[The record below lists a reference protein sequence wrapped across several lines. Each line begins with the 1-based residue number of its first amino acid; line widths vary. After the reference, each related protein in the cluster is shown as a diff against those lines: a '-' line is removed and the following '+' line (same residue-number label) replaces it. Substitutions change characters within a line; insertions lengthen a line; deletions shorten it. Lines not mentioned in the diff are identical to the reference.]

1 MYAIEPPSYHD
12 VFRFLLNLTRCLE
25 SSQICCTNLKLSY
38 TWFSNSY
45 LLKKKVVN
53 EFRDHSCFDLMGH
66 KYNIYMYGL
75 KIIHFYNKLLSAC
88 MCPVQVCLC
97 ETKIDKAMETLYF
110 LMNNDFVGSKSRWI
124 ASPLGRND
132 HGLQ

>member
-1 MYAIEPPSYHD
+1 MFRIFSDLLYKPKTFLYM
-12 VFRFLLNLTRCLE
+12 VFKFLF
-25 SSQICCTNLKLSY
+25 I
-38 TWFSNSY
+38 
-45 LLKKKVVN
+45 KKKWN
-53 EFRDHSCFDLMGH
+53 EFRDHSCFDLMGR

-75 KIIHFYNKLLSAC
+75 KIIYFYNKLLSAC

-124 ASPLGRND
+124 ALLVEMTMGYNRVYSI
-132 HGLQ
+132 